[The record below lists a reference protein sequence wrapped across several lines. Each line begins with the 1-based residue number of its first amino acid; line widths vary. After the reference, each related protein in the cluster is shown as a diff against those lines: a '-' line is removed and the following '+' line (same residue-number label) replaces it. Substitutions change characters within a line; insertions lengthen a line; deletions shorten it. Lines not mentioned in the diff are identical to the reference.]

1 MTDRLRQLL
10 HRFRF
15 LFLFRSAQLDCDLDA
30 EMSHHVELAIEENLQ
45 RGLPPDEAR
54 RQALVRFGG
63 PQQAKEQHR
72 EARGLPFLD
81 TLVQDLRFAFRML
94 RKSPGFTAMAVLTLG
109 LGIGANT
116 AIFSVV
122 NSALL
127 RPLAYREP
135 QQLYLVREIV
145 PQMAKFAP
153 TLGANIPDFR
163 IWQKQVHSFADIA
176 IAESTSADLSGAGEP
191 EVIRGVRA
199 SANIFDVLGAQP
211 ALGRAFLP
219 EEDQAGRGN
228 VVLLTDAFWRARFS
242 GNPSALGKTM
252 VLDGV
257 PHEIVGILPASFRFP
272 AALGGANNT
281 TRVAFFEPLNGL
293 KFYEEGLIGEFDFGA
308 LARLKPGVS
317 PEQALAELNV
327 VQAQIAKQASE
338 GVDLLGALKPLEAE
352 VIGPARLGL
361 IFLLGAVGVVLLIVC
376 ANLAGLLLTRV
387 PGRMREAAIRV
398 ALGATRARVIRQ
410 MLTET
415 FLLSLA
421 GGALGVWISVFA
433 VKWFVHL
440 APVAIPRLDEV
451 QMDARVLA
459 FALLA
464 SIATGCLFGILP
476 AWGVT
481 RFAPLDTLKS
491 ASAATTEN
499 RKTRRLREAL
509 VGFEVALTTLLLI
522 LAGLLTASLG
532 QLLRDN
538 AGFAVQNVLVAGVD
552 LPPQSYSQPDVRL
565 HFYDLVLAGIQ
576 SWPGVQAAG
585 WVSLPP
591 LAGEGSV
598 TGIRLPG
605 DQQPN
610 AERTVANYRP
620 VSPGYFSAMGI
631 PLLKGSFFGPA
642 DRGRKVVIV
651 SQSIAD
657 RFWPGKN
664 PIGQT
669 CVTEWGPDVAAQ
681 VVGVVG
687 DIRTVRLDEPPLM
700 MVYVPEKWTNAY
712 TVPTSASIV
721 LRTANDP
728 AASAGAIRQLIH
740 GIDADVPI
748 TSVHPM
754 TQIVSQS
761 VDDRRFPMFLAIA
774 FAVFSLVLASL
785 GIFGV
790 AGYSVE
796 QRRQELGI
804 RMALG
809 ADRKR
814 LSRMVLRQGLAPV
827 ALGLATGVVAAI
839 FAGRLIRSL
848 LFGVSA
854 HDPLMFGI
862 VALVVAIVAT
872 VASYIP
878 ARRAMRVDPIV
889 ALRYE

>member
-1 MTDRLRQLL
+1 MTSRLRQLL
-10 HRFRF
+10 HR
-15 LFLFRSAQLDCDLDA
+15 LGSLFRRAQLDRDLDA
-30 EMSHHVELAIEENLQ
+30 EMSAHLQFAIEENLR
-45 RGLPPDEAR
+45 RGLSPDEAR
-54 RQALVRFGG
+54 RQALLRFGG
-63 PQQAKEQHR
+63 SQQAKEQHR
-72 EARGLPFLD
+72 ETRGLPLLD
-81 TLVQDLRFAFRML
+81 TLFQDLRFAARML
-94 RKSPGFTAMAVLTLG
+94 RKSPGFTFIAILTLA
-109 LGIGANT
+109 LGIGANA

-145 PQMAKFAP
+145 PQMVKFAP
-153 TLGANIPDFR
+153 TLGANIPDFE
-163 IWQKQVHSFADIA
+163 IWRKQVHSFADVA
-176 IAESTSADLSGAGEP
+176 IAESTSADLTGAGEP

-211 ALGRAFLP
+211 ALGRTFLP
-219 EEDQAGRGN
+219 EEDESGRGN
-228 VVLLTDAFWRARFS
+228 VVILTDAFWRARFNGS
-242 GNPSALGKTM
+242 SSTLGKTM
-252 VLDGV
+252 VLDGI

-272 AALGGANNT
+272 AALGGTNNT
-281 TRVAFFEPLNGL
+281 TRLAFFKPLNGPR
-293 KFYEEGLIGEFDFGA
+293 FYEQGLIGEFDFDA
-308 LARLKPGVS
+308 VARLKPGVT

-327 VQAQIAKQASE
+327 VQAQIAKEANE
-338 GVDLLGALKPLEAE
+338 GVDLLGALKPLESE
-352 VIGPARLGL
+352 IIGPARLGL

-421 GGALGVWISVFA
+421 GGALGVWISAFA

-440 APVAIPRLDEV
+440 APVTIPRLDEV
-451 QMDARVLA
+451 QIDARVLA

-476 AWGVT
+476 AWRVT

-491 ASAATTEN
+491 ASTATTES

-532 QLLRDN
+532 KLLS
-538 AGFAVQNVLVAGVD
+538 AETGFAVQSVLLAGVD
-552 LPPQSYSQPDVRL
+552 LPEQSYSQPDVRL
-565 HFYDLVLAGIQ
+565 HFFDRVLADAQ
-576 SWPGVQAAG
+576 ALPGVRSVG
-585 WVSLPP
+585 WVSIPP
-591 LAGEGSV
+591 LGGQGSV

-605 DQQPN
+605 EQSQ
-610 AERTVANYRP
+610 AETPVANYRP
-620 VSPGYFSAMGI
+620 VSSGYFSAMGI
-631 PLLKGSFFGPA
+631 RLLEGRVFGPA
-642 DRGRKVVIV
+642 DLNRKVVVV
-651 SQSIAD
+651 SQSVAQ
-657 RFWPGKN
+657 RFWPGKSAV
-664 PIGQT
+664 GQV
-669 CVTEWGPDVAAQ
+669 CVTQWGPDIPAE
-681 VVGVVG
+681 VVGVVA
-687 DIRTVRLDEPPLM
+687 DVHTVRLDEPPVM
-700 MVYVPEKWTNAY
+700 MVYVPYWFNAFS
-712 TVPTSASIV
+712 VPSFASFV
-721 LRTANDP
+721 LRTGTDP
-728 AASAGAIRQLIH
+728 AGSAGAVRQLIH
-740 GIDADVPI
+740 SVDANVPI
-748 TSVHPM
+748 TSLHPM

-761 VDDRRFPMFLAIA
+761 VDDRRFPMFLAIS
-774 FAVFSLVLASL
+774 FAVFSLLLASL

-790 AGYSVE
+790 VGYSVE

-809 ADRKR
+809 ADLKR

-827 ALGLATGVVAAI
+827 VLGLAAGMLAAI
-839 FAGRLIRSL
+839 FVGRLISSL

-854 HDPLMFGI
+854 YDPLTFGI
-862 VALVVAIVAT
+862 VALVVATVAT

-878 ARRAMRVDPIV
+878 ARRAMLVDPMV